1 MSTRA
6 ATTVG
11 KRSLRSRV
19 KQVEEPVIEPE
30 EDEEEID
37 SEDGEE
43 EEESDSVEEED
54 DEDEESPN
62 QKNKNKKTHVC
73 STCNKSFGAKSDLQV
88 IIHRFN

>member
-19 KQVEEPVIEPE
+19 KQVEEPVIEPAEE
-30 EDEEEID
+30 EDEEEIET
-37 SEDGEE
+37 EDEEE
-43 EEESDSVEEED
+43 EEESVEEEED
-54 DEDEESPN
+54 DEDEESAN
-62 QKNKNKKTHVC
+62 KKNKNKKTHVC

-88 IIHRFN
+88 I